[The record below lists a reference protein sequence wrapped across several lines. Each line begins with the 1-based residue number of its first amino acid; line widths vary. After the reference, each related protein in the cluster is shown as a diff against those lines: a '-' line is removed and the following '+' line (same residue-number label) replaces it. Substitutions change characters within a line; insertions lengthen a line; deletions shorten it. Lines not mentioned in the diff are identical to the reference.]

1 MEMNN
6 TAEPRIDNEEDGY
19 VVAVVGATGLV
30 GRTMISILEER
41 GFPVRR
47 LVPLAASAGGRSVE
61 FRGSSVPVQEAVPDA
76 FAGVDIALFSA
87 GADVSLNLAPEAA
100 ARGCAVVDNSS
111 AWRMDPT
118 VPLVVSQ
125 VNPEALRG
133 HHGIIANPNC
143 STMQL
148 APLLQTLHKE
158 AGLRR
163 VVVATYQAVSG
174 AGGESVDDLR
184 QQRAAVVAG
193 EKPRSTIYPHA
204 VVLSPIPAIDIF
216 LEDGSTKEEQKV
228 VRESRKILGIP
239 DLRISAT
246 AVRIPVEVSH
256 SEAVHVE
263 LERSLSPDRART
275 VFAQTEG
282 VFVTDDPSK
291 EMYPLAEHAAGS
303 DGIFVGRVRTDESF
317 EHGLAFWVVSDN
329 VRKGAATNAVQIAE
343 LLIQNDLLWGSAS
356 RG

>member
-1 MEMNN
+1 MNSMSSQRKGER
-6 TAEPRIDNEEDGY
+6 ADGY

-41 GFPVRR
+41 GFPVRM
-47 LVPLAASAGGRSVE
+47 LVPLAASAGGRCVS
-61 FRGSSVPVQEAVPDA
+61 FRGAQVPVQEAVADA
-76 FAGVDIALFSA
+76 FTGVDIALFSA
-87 GADVSLNLAPEAA
+87 GADVSLSLAPEAA
-100 ARGCAVVDNSS
+100 QRGCVVVDNSS

-125 VNPEALRG
+125 VNPEALKTHR
-133 HHGIIANPNC
+133 GIIANPNC

-148 APLLQTLHKE
+148 APLLKALHEE

-174 AGGESVDDLR
+174 AGGESVDDLK
-184 QQRAAVVAG
+184 QQRASVVAG
-193 EKPRSTIYPHA
+193 EEPRSTIYPHA
-204 VVLSPIPAIDIF
+204 VVLSPIPAIDVF
-216 LEDGSTKEEQKV
+216 MEDGSTKEEQKV
-228 VRESRKILGIP
+228 VRESRKILNLP

-263 LERSLSPDRART
+263 LERPISPVRART

-282 VFVTDDPSK
+282 VFVQDDPATHT
-291 EMYPLAEHAAGS
+291 YPLAASSAGS
-303 DGIFVGRVRTDESF
+303 DGIFVGRVRVDSSV

-343 LLIQNDLLWGSAS
+343 ILIHDGLLWGSAV